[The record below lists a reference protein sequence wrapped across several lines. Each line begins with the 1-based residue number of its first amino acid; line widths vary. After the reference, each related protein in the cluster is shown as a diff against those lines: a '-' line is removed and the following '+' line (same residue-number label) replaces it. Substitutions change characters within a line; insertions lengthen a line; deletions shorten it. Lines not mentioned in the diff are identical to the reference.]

1 MDIWL
6 ILFLWFLFIISVI
19 GLILSILYDRR
30 NMINGFL
37 VITSIGLF
45 PFSLISL
52 LGKVPIIPNLGAFL
66 LVIIMVFYSSFL
78 WWFIPLFLY
87 NGVKIR
93 KLEGKRFTNSLTL
106 IALVSLILYI
116 ICIQILNNYQYIRE
130 IGFISIGI
138 TLIYAYFI
146 VHITVFI
153 NTYLLQ
159 KLPIIER
166 PDFIIVLGSGLI
178 NDKVPP
184 LLASRI
190 DKAIEIRNKYEN
202 NESIKIIF
210 SGGQGEDESL
220 PEGKAMANYAKQKGL
235 NDNVIIEETRSKTT
249 EENIL
254 YSKDIMSRLSKNYK
268 AVLVSNNF
276 HILRASL
283 IAKEMGL
290 KIYGYGS
297 KTKLYFWINA
307 FIREYVAILSMKKR
321 QHSLII
327 GIVMFLTILAILIS
341 VIARVVY

>member
-6 ILFLWFLFIISVI
+6 ILFLWFLFIISVSS
-19 GLILSILYDRR
+19 LILSILYDRR

-37 VITSIGLF
+37 VITSIVLF

-52 LGKVPIIPNLGAFL
+52 LGKVPIIPILGVLL
-66 LVIIMVFYSSFL
+66 LVIAMAFYLSFL
-78 WWFIPLFLY
+78 WWFLPLLLY
-87 NGVKIR
+87 NGIKLR
-93 KLEGKRFTNSLTL
+93 KLESKKFANSLTL
-106 IALVSLILYI
+106 IVLVSLILYI
-116 ICIQILNNYQYIRE
+116 VCIQILNNYQYIRE
-130 IGFISIGI
+130 VGFISIGI
-138 TLIYAYFI
+138 TIVYTYFI
-146 VHITVFI
+146 VHISVFV
-153 NTYLLQ
+153 NVYFLQ

-166 PDFIIVLGSGLI
+166 PDFIVVLGSGLI

-235 NDNVIIEETRSKTT
+235 NDNVIIKETRSKTT

-254 YSKDIMSRLSKNYK
+254 YSKEIMSRLSKNYN

-283 IAKEMGL
+283 IAKKLGL

-297 KTKLYFWINA
+297 KTKFYFWINA

-341 VIARVVY
+341 IIARLLY